1 MGLGAT
7 PQGLNP
13 FVKIARK
20 WLTRREK
27 YGIMYKERLN
37 FEKGILIMKHYTAP
51 EGVWLP
57 VDEESILATAD
68 SGVNLKLGED
78 QETGWGK
85 LIQIGRL

>member
-1 MGLGAT
+1 
-7 PQGLNP
+7 
-13 FVKIARK
+13 
-20 WLTRREK
+20 
-27 YGIMYKERLN
+27 MYKEGLN

-68 SGVNLKLGED
+68 SGAGLKMMDGD
-78 QETGWGK
+78 PDNRFGK

>member
-1 MGLGAT
+1 
-7 PQGLNP
+7 
-13 FVKIARK
+13 
-20 WLTRREK
+20 
-27 YGIMYKERLN
+27 MYKEGLN

-68 SGVNLKLGED
+68 SGTNLKVDED
-78 QETGWGK
+78 KETGWGK